1 MATRNAFVVSG
12 LGDLNKAF
20 RLAGKES
27 SLELRVSLQRIVK
40 PVRVGAEAR
49 ALTSIRRM
57 SESPKWAGMR
67 TGVTRHSAY
76 VAPKQKGVCGRG
88 PRRRKNL
95 APLLL
100 NRAMLPAFDANRG
113 VVRHELDRMLD
124 EVGRKWEN
132 A

>member
-1 MATRNAFVVSG
+1 MATRNAFVVHG

-20 RLAGKES
+20 KLAGKES
-27 SLELRVSLQRIVK
+27 SVELRVSLQRIVK

-49 ALTSIRRM
+49 ALTSIRHM
-57 SESPKWAGMR
+57 PQSPQWATMR

-76 VAPKQKGVCGRG
+76 VAPKQKGVRGRG

-113 VVRHELDRMLD
+113 VVRTELNRMLD
-124 EVGRKWEN
+124 QVGRKWEN